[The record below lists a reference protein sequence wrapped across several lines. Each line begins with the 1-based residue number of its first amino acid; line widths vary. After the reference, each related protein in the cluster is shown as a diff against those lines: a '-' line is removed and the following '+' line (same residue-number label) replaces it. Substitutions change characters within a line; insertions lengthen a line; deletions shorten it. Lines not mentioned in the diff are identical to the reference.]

1 MNDEELKNNK
11 EEKRKET
18 LKDKG
23 GDLFAIGAALAS
35 LIGIFYSCET
45 SSQEFLS
52 ESTQPFSLTKGLG
65 MSAKEGGMSTTEN
78 GPTETCGMT
87 TTIGLIS
94 STIEGEPP
102 VLHIGDIEIFE
113 DSSGNIHIN
122 DENDYA
128 RVEHRAQGIYD
139 TFNKGHEVSE
149 SANGV
154 IVPSKELAMS
164 LERILNSG
172 SKESM
177 YQTLTAL
184 QEVIE
189 EQDSKEK
196 SISLELK
203 EGKKNN
209 NE

>member
-1 MNDEELKNNK
+1 MLEQN
-11 EEKRKET
+11 
-18 LKDKG
+18 
-23 GDLFAIGAALAS
+23 
-35 LIGIFYSCET
+35 
-45 SSQEFLS
+45 
-52 ESTQPFSLTKGLG
+52 
-65 MSAKEGGMSTTEN
+65 
-78 GPTETCGMT
+78 
-87 TTIGLIS
+87 
-94 STIEGEPP
+94 
-102 VLHIGDIEIFE
+102 
-113 DSSGNIHIN
+113 
-122 DENDYA
+122 
-128 RVEHRAQGIYD
+128 RAQGIYD
-139 TFNKGHEVSE
+139 TFNKGHDVSE

-203 EGKKNN
+203 KGKKNN